1 MCYKIELNIWLYD
14 IVYKGISY
22 SNLNHTKPTSLY
34 THCIMEKRINTRIQQ
49 YISKFKDDVR
59 NKIVELQLGNTES
72 INELLEH
79 IYEYDRLVL
88 EKDDF
93 VKRKRV
99 QNAIPSS
106 NRCNAKRANG
116 VQCTRRRK
124 QDCEFCGT
132 HFKGTPHGL
141 VCEGVVDTNSTNHT
155 QKIEVVAKEIKGI
168 VYYVDKYNNV
178 YKTEDILQGINN
190 PSIIA
195 KCVVS
200 GNQYTIPE
208 FGLV

>member
-1 MCYKIELNIWLYD
+1 
-14 IVYKGISY
+14 
-22 SNLNHTKPTSLY
+22 
-34 THCIMEKRINTRIQQ
+34 MEKRVNTRIQQ
-49 YISKFKDDVR
+49 YLSKFKDDIR
-59 NKIVELQLGNTES
+59 GKIVELGFDKSTEV
-72 INELLEH
+72 NELLEH

-93 VKRKRV
+93 IKRKRV

-124 QDCEFCGT
+124 PDCEFCGT

-141 VCEGVVDTNSTNHT
+141 INDESATNGENGITH
-155 QKIEVVAKEIKGI
+155 KLEVVAKDIKGI
-168 VYYVDKYNNV
+168 VYYIDKYNNV
-178 YKTEDILQGINN
+178 YKTEDILHGVNN
-190 PSIIA
+190 PAIIA
-195 KCVVS
+195 KCVKQ
-200 GNQYTIPE
+200 NNEYTIPE